1 MNEFAIDRALNLWI
15 YKEHITICQDYGLI
29 VTTLQGHAKQSL
41 SFPESEGPLKGSNR
55 NNNFLVVYTTK
66 NYIRIYDLSRRELK
80 QVGVTRKFED
90 SKGPLGENIFCNV
103 NCDGSKVS
111 IIATVKSEQSYQ
123 TVLFVYD
130 VEVDAFHQYIFGSNI
145 IITIFLI

>member
-1 MNEFAIDRALNLWI
+1 VNEFAIDRALNLWI
-15 YKEHITICQDYGLI
+15 YKENVIICQDYGLI
-29 VTTLQGHAKQSL
+29 VTSLQGHAKQSL

-55 NNNFLVVYTTK
+55 NNNFLVVYTTN
-66 NYIRIYDLSRRELK
+66 NYLRIYDLSRRELK

-90 SKGPLGENIFCNV
+90 SKGPLGENIFCNI

-111 IIATVKSEQSYQ
+111 IIATVKINQSYQ

-130 VEVDAFHQYIFGSNI
+130 VEVDAFHQYVFGNP
-145 IITIFLI
+145 FAK

>member
-15 YKEHITICQDYGLI
+15 YKENVIICQDYGLI
-29 VTTLQGHAKQSL
+29 VTSLQGHAKQSL

-55 NNNFLVVYTTK
+55 NNNFLVVYTTN
-66 NYIRIYDLSRRELK
+66 NYLRIYDLSRRELK

-90 SKGPLGENIFCNV
+90 SKGPLGENIFCNI

-111 IIATVKSEQSYQ
+111 IIATVKINQSYQ

-130 VEVDAFHQYIFGSNI
+130 VEVDAFHQYVFGNP
-145 IITIFLI
+145 FAK